1 MQSQQVY
8 MPEFIDAMSTNL
20 VLSKTMASKRSSE
33 TKGSMEEEE
42 LRHQGQQCCNCSLME
57 A

>member
-42 LRHQGQQCCNCSLME
+42 LRHQGQECCNCSLME